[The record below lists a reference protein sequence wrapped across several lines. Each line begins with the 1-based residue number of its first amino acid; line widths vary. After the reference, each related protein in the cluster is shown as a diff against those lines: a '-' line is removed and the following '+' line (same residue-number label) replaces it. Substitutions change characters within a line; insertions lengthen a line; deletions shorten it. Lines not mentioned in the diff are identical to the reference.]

1 MKRRRLITNA
11 ATLVAWGALSASA
24 FAAEVDLVIDERVVN
39 VTGRPVERMT
49 INGQIPGPV
58 LRWKEGEEVVIRVTN
73 RMDVPSSLHWHGLIL
88 PPEMDGA
95 PGFGGFKSIAPGQ
108 TFTYRFPLQQSGTYW
123 YHSHNGTQEQ
133 AGLYGP
139 IVIEPKDGPKIEVDR
154 DYVVVLSDF
163 THEDPDQILNNLK
176 VDPGYYNRGHRT
188 VGDFF
193 RDARKFGFARAWRDR
208 TAWGGMRM
216 DPTDMTDV
224 GNYTFLVNGK
234 PPKANETFLFTP
246 GERVRL
252 RFINASAMSYYD
264 VRIPGLPLTVIA
276 ADGRY
281 LEPVVA
287 DEFRIA
293 VAETYDVVVEPKT
306 DRAFTVFAEALDR
319 SGYAR
324 ATLAPRPGME
334 APVPAMRPRAIL
346 TMAEMGH
353 MEGMDHATGHG
364 GDQAGVDHADMD
376 HAAMG
381 HGASGDDG
389 LTDAERAILNGE
401 ASAETSRPTEAELAV
416 LNAGSHDHARH
427 GPPGVGPHE
436 AKALPAAAPGALP
449 IVDYGMGAPTTAHHD
464 MGEIAPEGTLDGSGR
479 VYGWSNGAPAGSRV
493 LSYADLRSAEP
504 QKDARPPE
512 REIIVRLGG
521 DMNRY
526 VWTLN
531 GETFETAEPI
541 RLRYGERVRMTF
553 VNESMMAHPMHL
565 HGMFVQL
572 ENGQPAERLPDK
584 HVVSV
589 APGRS
594 YSALITADQPGEWAF
609 HCHLLYHMESGMM
622 STVVVARLG
631 EEDAPP
637 AAPGH
642 HAVHGAGA

>member
-1 MKRRRLITNA
+1 MRLQGRVTIA
-11 ATLVAWGALSASA
+11 ALLAGTALSGAA
-24 FAAEVDLVIDERVVN
+24 VAAEVDLVIDEKVVDI
-39 VTGRPVERMT
+39 TGRPVERMT
-49 INGQIPGPV
+49 VNGQIPGPV
-58 LRWKEGEEVVIRVTN
+58 LRWKEGEEVTIRVTN

-95 PGFGGFKSIAPGQ
+95 PGFSGFKSIEPGQ
-108 TFTYRFPLQQSGTYW
+108 TFTYRFPIQQSGTYW

-139 IVIEPKDGPKIEVDR
+139 IVIEPKDGPKIDVDR

-163 THEDPDQILNNLK
+163 THENPDQILNNLK

-193 RDARKFGFARAWRDR
+193 RDARKFGFGKAWKDRA
-208 TAWGGMRM
+208 AWGGMRM
-216 DPTDMTDV
+216 DPTDMADV

-252 RFINASAMSYYD
+252 RFINASSMSYYD

-281 LEPVVA
+281 VEPVTA
-287 DEFRIA
+287 DEFRLA
-293 VAETYDVVVEPKT
+293 VAETYDVIVEPKA
-306 DRAFTVFAEALDR
+306 DQAFTVFAEALDR

-324 ATLAPRPGME
+324 ATLAPRAGMS
-334 APVPAMRPRAIL
+334 APIPAMRSRAIL

-353 MEGMDHATGHG
+353 MEGMDHAMGHG
-364 GDQAGVDHADMD
+364 GNAHAGMD

-381 HGASGDDG
+381 HGAPADDG
-389 LTDAERAILNGE
+389 LTDAERAILNDE
-401 ASAETSRPTEAELAV
+401 TTTDAAEPTEAELAA
-416 LNAGSHDHARH
+416 LSTGTDGHAHHESATAGS
-427 GPPGVGPHE
+427 GPHQ
-436 AKALPAAAPGALP
+436 AQALPAAEPGALP
-449 IVDYGMGAPTTAHHD
+449 IVDYGMGKPTMAGHD

-504 QKDARPPE
+504 QKDTRPPE
-512 REIIVRLGG
+512 REITVRLGG

-526 VWTLN
+526 IWTIN
-531 GETFETAEPI
+531 GQTFETAEPI

-622 STVVVARLG
+622 STVVVAKLG
-631 EEDAPP
+631 EDDVPSTTPKADP
-637 AAPGH
+637 
-642 HAVHGAGA
+642 HAGHGAGA